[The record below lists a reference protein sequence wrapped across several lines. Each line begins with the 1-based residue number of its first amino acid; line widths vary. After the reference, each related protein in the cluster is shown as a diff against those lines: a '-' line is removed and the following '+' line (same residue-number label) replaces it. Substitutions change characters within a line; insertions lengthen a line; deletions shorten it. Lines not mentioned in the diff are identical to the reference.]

1 MKKSLMTKH
10 TSLDIRGFHGDYDVI
25 VRYQGRPIQ
34 LDHFLL
40 GKSDGGK
47 HINITVS
54 GDGRKYE

>member
-1 MKKSLMTKH
+1 MTKH